1 MNVCELLY
9 QLLSLILNLYLSLGP
24 LVNKV
29 KEIQVETIVD
39 ALCTNMI
46 SENEQLRDICSIGLK
61 TVISELPITNTPL
74 AANVCRRITG
84 KLTSAIEKVMFLFNC
99 GIFNLLIA

>member
-1 MNVCELLY
+1 MILFQLIYNLLHF
-9 QLLSLILNLYLSLGP
+9 SLGP

-29 KEIQVETIVD
+29 KENQVETIVD

-84 KLTSAIEKVMFLFNC
+84 KLTSAIEKVISKVNHGPL
-99 GIFNLLIA
+99 NL

>member
-1 MNVCELLY
+1 M
-9 QLLSLILNLYLSLGP
+9 GP

-99 GIFNLLIA
+99 EIFHLLKAYKYFSKMYLYNWKL

>member
-1 MNVCELLY
+1 M
-9 QLLSLILNLYLSLGP
+9 GP

-29 KEIQVETIVD
+29 KENQVETIVD

-84 KLTSAIEKVMFLFNC
+84 KLTSAIEKVILLSYYGILYFNV
-99 GIFNLLIA
+99 IILSIARRVCTIGSFRHTC

>member
-1 MNVCELLY
+1 MLNIKKKICFTKYEQY
-9 QLLSLILNLYLSLGP
+9 LILSSLGP

-29 KEIQVETIVD
+29 KENQVETIVD

-84 KLTSAIEKVMFLFNC
+84 KLTSAIEKVMLFYYEIKN
-99 GIFNLLIA
+99 I

>member
-1 MNVCELLY
+1 
-9 QLLSLILNLYLSLGP
+9 LGP

-29 KEIQVETIVD
+29 KENQVETIVD

-61 TVISELPITNTPL
+61 TVISEVPITNIPL

-84 KLTSAIEKVMFLFNC
+84 KLTSAIEKVSLKWGLKVNHGMLHLHT
-99 GIFNLLIA
+99 NLTYSKMYLYNWKL